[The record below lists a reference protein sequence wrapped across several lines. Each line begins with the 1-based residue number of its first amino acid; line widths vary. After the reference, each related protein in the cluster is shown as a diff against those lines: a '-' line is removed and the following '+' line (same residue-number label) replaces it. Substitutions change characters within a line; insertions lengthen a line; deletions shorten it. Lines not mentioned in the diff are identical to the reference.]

1 MSDLE
6 KTRIAVLFGGANSD
20 NFRSCQQIK
29 DVIPALLSRE
39 FEVEIFGVTLE
50 GMWVSFTDV
59 QALLSA
65 TKVAGFELS
74 NESADKI
81 SGSTISNFPIQ
92 EFISFDAVYPLIIG
106 FPGADGSIA
115 GLFEA
120 LGVRVIGSDSLGSAI
135 SSDKSTTKLLLEAV
149 EIATP
154 KHVVIPDKAWRRD
167 ALSNVARAASL
178 KLPIVVKPCRGTN
191 GVGITLVK
199 FPLGMKD
206 AVAIA
211 RRFDGRFMAEEYYA
225 NARHLECAVMG
236 DSENRNYISGILE
249 TVTHEGELFNYI
261 TRTDPTKYSQNIA
274 NDLSDDFVELI
285 KETAEKVFEALK
297 ISGYLQV
304 EFLLT
309 EEGQVMVLDVN
320 AHPYL
325 GRDGSFAKV
334 WLAAG
339 LEYEDVL
346 YAAVM
351 EAVRRRVGMI

>member
-59 QALLSA
+59 HALLSA

-351 EAVRRRVGMI
+351 EAVRRPVGMI

>member
-29 DVIPALLSRE
+29 DVVPALLSRE

-59 QALLSA
+59 QALLAA

-81 SGSTISNFPIQ
+81 SGSTISNFPTQ

-149 EIATP
+149 DIATP

-206 AVAIA
+206 AVSIA
-211 RRFDGRFMAEEYYA
+211 RRFDGRFMAEEYYT
-225 NARHLECAVMG
+225 NVRHLECAVMG

-261 TRTDPTKYSQNIA
+261 TRTDPTKYSQKIV

-325 GRDGSFAKV
+325 GKDGSFAKV

-351 EAVRRRVGMI
+351 EAVRRPVGMI

>member
-59 QALLSA
+59 QALLAA

-81 SGSTISNFPIQ
+81 SGSTISNFPTQ

-206 AVAIA
+206 AVSIA
-211 RRFDGRFMAEEYYA
+211 RRFDGRFMAEEYYT
-225 NARHLECAVMG
+225 NVRHLECAVMG

-261 TRTDPTKYSQNIA
+261 TRTDPTKYSQKIV

-325 GRDGSFAKV
+325 GKDGSFANV

-351 EAVRRRVGMI
+351 EAVRRPVGMI

>member
-29 DVIPALLSRE
+29 DVVPALLSRE

-59 QALLSA
+59 PALLAA

-81 SGSTISNFPIQ
+81 SGSTISNFPTQ

-135 SSDKSTTKLLLEAV
+135 ASDKSTTKLLLEAV

-206 AVAIA
+206 AVSIA
-211 RRFDGRFMAEEYYA
+211 RRFDGRFMAEEYYT
-225 NARHLECAVMG
+225 NVRHLECAVMG

-261 TRTDPTKYSQNIA
+261 TRTDPTKYSQKIVN
-274 NDLSDDFVELI
+274 NLSDDFVELI

-325 GRDGSFAKV
+325 GKDGSFAKV

-351 EAVRRRVGMI
+351 EAVRRPVGMI

>member
-59 QALLSA
+59 PALLAA

-74 NESADKI
+74 NESANKI
-81 SGSTISNFPIQ
+81 SGSTISNFPTQ

-135 SSDKSTTKLLLEAV
+135 ASDKSTTKLLLEAV

-225 NARHLECAVMG
+225 KARHLECAVMG

-351 EAVRRRVGMI
+351 EAVRRPVGMI

>member
-29 DVIPALLSRE
+29 DVVPALLSRE

-59 QALLSA
+59 QALLAA

-81 SGSTISNFPIQ
+81 SGSTISNFPTQ

-149 EIATP
+149 DIATP

-206 AVAIA
+206 AVSIA
-211 RRFDGRFMAEEYYA
+211 RRFDGRFMAEEYYT
-225 NARHLECAVMG
+225 NVRHLECAVMG

-261 TRTDPTKYSQNIA
+261 TRTDQTKYSQKIV

-325 GRDGSFAKV
+325 GKDGSFAKV

-351 EAVRRRVGMI
+351 EAVRRPVGMI

>member
-59 QALLSA
+59 PALLAA
-65 TKVAGFELS
+65 TKVPGFELS
-74 NESADKI
+74 NESANKI
-81 SGSTISNFPIQ
+81 SGSTISNFPTQ

-351 EAVRRRVGMI
+351 EAVRRPVGMI

>member
-29 DVIPALLSRE
+29 DVVPALLSRE

-59 QALLSA
+59 PALLAA

-81 SGSTISNFPIQ
+81 SGSTISNFPTQ

-206 AVAIA
+206 AVSIA
-211 RRFDGRFMAEEYYA
+211 RRFDGRFMAEEYYT
-225 NARHLECAVMG
+225 NVRHLECAVMG

-261 TRTDPTKYSQNIA
+261 TRTDPTKYSQKIVN
-274 NDLSDDFVELI
+274 NLSDDFVELI

-325 GRDGSFAKV
+325 GKDGSFAKV

-351 EAVRRRVGMI
+351 EAVRRPVGMI

>member
-59 QALLSA
+59 QALLAA

-81 SGSTISNFPIQ
+81 SGSTISNFPTQ

-206 AVAIA
+206 AVSIA
-211 RRFDGRFMAEEYYA
+211 RRFDGRFMAEEYYT
-225 NARHLECAVMG
+225 NVRHLECAVMG

-261 TRTDPTKYSQNIA
+261 TRTDPTKYSQKIV

-325 GRDGSFAKV
+325 GKDGSFAKV

-351 EAVRRRVGMI
+351 EAVRRPVGMI

>member
-1 MSDLE
+1 
-6 KTRIAVLFGGANSD
+6 
-20 NFRSCQQIK
+20 
-29 DVIPALLSRE
+29 
-39 FEVEIFGVTLE
+39 
-50 GMWVSFTDV
+50 MWVSFTDV
-59 QALLSA
+59 PALLAA

-74 NESADKI
+74 NESANKI
-81 SGSTISNFPIQ
+81 SGSTISNFPTQ

-206 AVAIA
+206 AVSIA
-211 RRFDGRFMAEEYYA
+211 RRFDGRFMAEEYYT
-225 NARHLECAVMG
+225 NVRHLECAVMG

-261 TRTDPTKYSQNIA
+261 TRTDPTKYSQKIV

-325 GRDGSFAKV
+325 GKDGSFAKV

-351 EAVRRRVGMI
+351 EAVRRPVGMI

>member
-59 QALLSA
+59 PALLAA

-74 NESADKI
+74 NESANKI
-81 SGSTISNFPIQ
+81 SGSTISNFPTQ

-135 SSDKSTTKLLLEAV
+135 ASDKSTTKLLLEAV

-206 AVAIA
+206 AVSIA
-211 RRFDGRFMAEEYYA
+211 RRFDGRFMAEEYYT
-225 NARHLECAVMG
+225 NVRHLECAVMG

-261 TRTDPTKYSQNIA
+261 TRTDPTKYSQKIV

-325 GRDGSFAKV
+325 GKDGSFAKV

-351 EAVRRRVGMI
+351 EAVRRPVGMI

>member
-59 QALLSA
+59 PALLAA

-81 SGSTISNFPIQ
+81 SGSTISNFPTQ

-135 SSDKSTTKLLLEAV
+135 ASDKSTTKLLLEAV

-206 AVAIA
+206 AVSIA
-211 RRFDGRFMAEEYYA
+211 RRFDGRFMAEEYYT
-225 NARHLECAVMG
+225 NVRHLECAVMG

-261 TRTDPTKYSQNIA
+261 TRTDQTKYSQKIV

-325 GRDGSFAKV
+325 GKDGSFAKV

-351 EAVRRRVGMI
+351 EAVRRPVGMI

>member
-1 MSDLE
+1 MSNVE
-6 KTRIAVLFGGANSD
+6 KFRVAVLFGGANSD

-29 DVIPALLSRE
+29 DVIPALLSRD
-39 FEVEIFGVTLE
+39 FEVEIFGITLE
-50 GMWVSFTDV
+50 SMWVSFTDV
-59 QALLSA
+59 QTLLAA
-65 TKVAGFELS
+65 TEADGFELS
-74 NESADKI
+74 NASTRKI
-81 SGSTISNFPIQ
+81 PGSNISNFPTQ
-92 EFISFDAVYPLIIG
+92 EFMSFDAVYPLIIG

-135 SSDKSTTKLLLEAV
+135 ASDKSTTKLLLEAV
-149 EIATP
+149 GIATP

-191 GVGITLVK
+191 GVGITLVR
-199 FPLGMKD
+199 FPRGMKD

-211 RRFDGRFMAEEYYA
+211 RRFDGRFLAEEYYT
-225 NARHLECAVMG
+225 NVRHLECAVMG

-249 TVTHEGELFNYI
+249 TVTHEGELYNYI
-261 TRTDPTKYSQNIA
+261 TRTDSTKYSQKIVS
-274 NDLSDDFVELI
+274 DLSDDFVQQI
-285 KETAEKVFEALK
+285 KETAEEVFEALK

-309 EEGQVMVLDVN
+309 DEGQVMVLDVN
-320 AHPYL
+320 AHPYI
-325 GRDGSFAKV
+325 GKDGPFAKV

-339 LEYEDVL
+339 LDYEDII
-346 YAAVM
+346 YASVM
-351 EAVRRRVGMI
+351 EAVRRPMGMI

>member
-29 DVIPALLSRE
+29 DVVPALLSRE

-59 QALLSA
+59 PALLAA

-81 SGSTISNFPIQ
+81 SGSTISNFPTQ

-135 SSDKSTTKLLLEAV
+135 ASDKSTTKLLLEAV

-206 AVAIA
+206 AVSIA
-211 RRFDGRFMAEEYYA
+211 RRFDGRFMAEEYYT
-225 NARHLECAVMG
+225 NVRHLECAVMG

-261 TRTDPTKYSQNIA
+261 TRTDPTKYSQKIVS
-274 NDLSDDFVELI
+274 DLSDDFVELI

-325 GRDGSFAKV
+325 GKDGSFAKV

-351 EAVRRRVGMI
+351 EAVRRPVGMI

>member
-29 DVIPALLSRE
+29 DVVPALLSRE

-59 QALLSA
+59 QALLAA

-81 SGSTISNFPIQ
+81 SGSTISNFPTQ

-135 SSDKSTTKLLLEAV
+135 ASDKSTTKLLLEAV

-206 AVAIA
+206 AVSIA
-211 RRFDGRFMAEEYYA
+211 RRFDGRFMAEEYYT
-225 NARHLECAVMG
+225 NVRHLECAVMG

-261 TRTDPTKYSQNIA
+261 TRTDPTKYSQKIVN
-274 NDLSDDFVELI
+274 NLSDDFVELI

-325 GRDGSFAKV
+325 GKDGSFAKV

-351 EAVRRRVGMI
+351 EAVRRPVGMI

>member
-29 DVIPALLSRE
+29 DVVPALLSRE

-59 QALLSA
+59 PALLAA

-81 SGSTISNFPIQ
+81 SGSTISNFPTQ

-206 AVAIA
+206 AVSIA
-211 RRFDGRFMAEEYYA
+211 RRFDGRFMAEEYYT
-225 NARHLECAVMG
+225 NVRHLECAVMG

-261 TRTDPTKYSQNIA
+261 TRTDQTKYSQKIV

-325 GRDGSFAKV
+325 GKDGSFAKV

-351 EAVRRRVGMI
+351 EAVRRPVGMI

>member
-29 DVIPALLSRE
+29 DVVPALLSRE

-59 QALLSA
+59 QALLAA

-81 SGSTISNFPIQ
+81 SGSTISNFPTQ

-135 SSDKSTTKLLLEAV
+135 ASDKSTTKLLLEAV

-206 AVAIA
+206 AVSIA
-211 RRFDGRFMAEEYYA
+211 RRFDGRFMAEEYYT
-225 NARHLECAVMG
+225 NVRHLECAVMG

-249 TVTHEGELFNYI
+249 TVTHEG
-261 TRTDPTKYSQNIA
+261 
-274 NDLSDDFVELI
+274 
-285 KETAEKVFEALK
+285 
-297 ISGYLQV
+297 
-304 EFLLT
+304 
-309 EEGQVMVLDVN
+309 
-320 AHPYL
+320 
-325 GRDGSFAKV
+325 
-334 WLAAG
+334 
-339 LEYEDVL
+339 
-346 YAAVM
+346 
-351 EAVRRRVGMI
+351 

>member
-1 MSDLE
+1 MSISE

-29 DVIPALLSRE
+29 DVVPALLSRE
-39 FEVEIFGVTLE
+39 FEAEIFGVTLE

-59 QALLSA
+59 QALLAA
-65 TKVAGFELS
+65 TKVDGFELS

-81 SGSTISNFPIQ
+81 SGSTISNFPTQ

-120 LGVRVIGSDSLGSAI
+120 VGVRVIGSDSLGSAI
-135 SSDKSTTKLLLEAV
+135 ASDKSTTKLLLEAV

-178 KLPIVVKPCRGTN
+178 KLPIVVKPCRGSN
-191 GVGITLVK
+191 GVGISLVK
-199 FPLGMKD
+199 FPNGMKD

-211 RRFDGRFMAEEYYA
+211 RRFDGRFMAEEYYK

-236 DSENRNYISGILE
+236 DSENRNYVSAILE
-249 TVTHEGELFNYI
+249 TITHEGELFNYI
-261 TRTDPTKYSQNIA
+261 TRTEPSKYSQKIA
-274 NDLSDDFVELI
+274 TDIAEDLVELI
-285 KETAEKVFEALK
+285 KESAEKVFEALK

-309 EEGQVMVLDVN
+309 DEGQVLVLEAN

-339 LEYEDVL
+339 LEYEDVI

-351 EAVRRRVGMI
+351 EAVRRPVGLI

>member
-29 DVIPALLSRE
+29 DVVPALLSRE

-81 SGSTISNFPIQ
+81 SGSTISNFPTQ

-206 AVAIA
+206 AVSIA
-211 RRFDGRFMAEEYYA
+211 RRFDGRFMAEEYYT
-225 NARHLECAVMG
+225 NVRHLECAVMG

-261 TRTDPTKYSQNIA
+261 TRTDPTKYSQKIV

-351 EAVRRRVGMI
+351 EAVRRPVGMI

>member
-1 MSDLE
+1 MSESE

-29 DVIPALLSRE
+29 DVVPALLSRE

-50 GMWVSFTDV
+50 GMWVSFSDT
-59 QALLSA
+59 QAVLTA
-65 TKVAGFELS
+65 TNDNQFELS

-81 SGSTISNFPIQ
+81 SGSTISNFPAP
-92 EFISFDAVYPLIIG
+92 EFISFDAVFPLIIG

-115 GLFEA
+115 GLFET

-135 SSDKSTTKLLLEAV
+135 ASDKSTTKLLLEAV

-199 FPLGMKD
+199 FPNGMKD
-206 AVAIA
+206 AVSIA
-211 RRFDGRFMAEEYYA
+211 RRFDGRFMAEEFYA

-236 DSENRNYISGILE
+236 DSENRNYISSILE
-249 TVTHEGELFNYI
+249 TVIGEGELYNYI
-261 TRTDPTKYSQNIA
+261 TRTDPTKYSKKIA
-274 NDLSDDFVELI
+274 TDLSKDFVELI

-309 EEGQVMVLDVN
+309 DEGQIMVLDVN

-325 GRDGSFAKV
+325 GKDGSFAQV

-339 LEYEDVL
+339 LDYEDVI

-351 EAVRRRVGMI
+351 EAVRRPVGMI

>member
-29 DVIPALLSRE
+29 DVVPALLSRE

-81 SGSTISNFPIQ
+81 SGSTISNFPTQ

-206 AVAIA
+206 AVSIA
-211 RRFDGRFMAEEYYA
+211 RRFDGRFMAEEYYT
-225 NARHLECAVMG
+225 NVRHLECAVMG

-261 TRTDPTKYSQNIA
+261 TRTDQTKYSQKIV

-325 GRDGSFAKV
+325 GKDGSFAKV

-351 EAVRRRVGMI
+351 EAVRRPVGMI

>member
-6 KTRIAVLFGGANSD
+6 KTRIAVVFGGANSD

-351 EAVRRRVGMI
+351 EAVRRPVGMI

>member
-59 QALLSA
+59 HALLSA

-249 TVTHEGELFNYI
+249 TVTYEGELFNYI

-351 EAVRRRVGMI
+351 EAVRRPVGMI

>member
-65 TKVAGFELS
+65 TKVAGVELS

-81 SGSTISNFPIQ
+81 SGSTISNLPIQ

-351 EAVRRRVGMI
+351 EAVRRPVGMI

>member
-1 MSDLE
+1 MSISE

-20 NFRSCQQIK
+20 NYRSCQQIK
-29 DVIPALLSRE
+29 DVVSALLSRD
-39 FEVEIFGVTLE
+39 FDVEAFGITLE
-50 GMWVSFTDV
+50 GMWVSFSNLDETIK
-59 QALLSA
+59 A
-65 TKVAGFELS
+65 TGANAFELS
-74 NESADKI
+74 NESASKI
-81 SGSTISNFPIQ
+81 TGSSTSSFPPE
-92 EFISFDAVYPLIIG
+92 EFISFNAVYPLIIG

-120 LGVRVIGSDSLGSAI
+120 LGIRVIGSDSLGSAI
-135 SSDKSTTKLLLEAV
+135 ASDKSTLKLLLEAV

-154 KHVVIPDKAWRRD
+154 KHVVIPDKSWRRD

-191 GVGITLVK
+191 GVVITLVK
-199 FPLGMKD
+199 NPIVMKD

-211 RRFDGRFMAEEYYA
+211 RRFDGRFLAEEYYKK
-225 NARHLECAVMG
+225 ARHLECAVLG
-236 DSENRNYISGILE
+236 DSENRNYISSILE
-249 TVTHEGELFNYI
+249 TTTSEGELFNYI
-261 TRTDPTKYSQNIA
+261 TRTDTSKFSQKIVT
-274 NDLSDDFVELI
+274 DLPDDVTDLI
-285 KETAEKVFEALK
+285 KETAEKVFEAAK

-309 EEGQVMVLDVN
+309 DEGQVLVLEAN
-320 AHPYL
+320 AHPYI

-351 EAVRRRVGMI
+351 EALRRPVGMI

>member
-29 DVIPALLSRE
+29 DVVPALLSRE

-59 QALLSA
+59 QALLAA

-81 SGSTISNFPIQ
+81 SGSTISNFPTQ

-206 AVAIA
+206 AVSIA
-211 RRFDGRFMAEEYYA
+211 RRFDGRFMAEEYYT
-225 NARHLECAVMG
+225 NVRHLECAVMG

-261 TRTDPTKYSQNIA
+261 TRTDPTKYSQKIVS
-274 NDLSDDFVELI
+274 DLSDDFVELI

-325 GRDGSFAKV
+325 GKDGSFAKV

-351 EAVRRRVGMI
+351 EAVRRPVGMI

>member
-29 DVIPALLSRE
+29 DVVPALLSRE

-59 QALLSA
+59 PALLAA

-74 NESADKI
+74 NESANKI
-81 SGSTISNFPIQ
+81 SGSTISNFPTQ

-135 SSDKSTTKLLLEAV
+135 ASDKSTTKLLLEAV

-206 AVAIA
+206 AVSIA
-211 RRFDGRFMAEEYYA
+211 RRFDGRFMAEEYYT
-225 NARHLECAVMG
+225 NVRHLECAVMG

-261 TRTDPTKYSQNIA
+261 TRTDQTKYSQKIVN
-274 NDLSDDFVELI
+274 NLSDDFVELI

-325 GRDGSFAKV
+325 GKDGSFAKV

-351 EAVRRRVGMI
+351 EAVRRPVGMI

>member
-20 NFRSCQQIK
+20 NFRSCQQIR
-29 DVIPALLSRE
+29 DVVPALLSRE

-59 QALLSA
+59 QALLAA

-81 SGSTISNFPIQ
+81 SGSTISNFPTQ

-206 AVAIA
+206 AVSIA
-211 RRFDGRFMAEEYYA
+211 RRFDGRFMAEEYYT
-225 NARHLECAVMG
+225 NVRHLECAVMG

-261 TRTDPTKYSQNIA
+261 TRTDPTKYSQKIV

-325 GRDGSFAKV
+325 GKDGSFAKV

-351 EAVRRRVGMI
+351 EAVRRPVGMI

>member
-29 DVIPALLSRE
+29 DVVPALLSRE

-59 QALLSA
+59 PALLAA

-74 NESADKI
+74 NESANKI
-81 SGSTISNFPIQ
+81 SGSTISNFPTQ

-206 AVAIA
+206 AVSIA
-211 RRFDGRFMAEEYYA
+211 RRFDGRFMAEEYYT
-225 NARHLECAVMG
+225 NVRHLECAVMG

-261 TRTDPTKYSQNIA
+261 TRTDPTKYSQKIVN
-274 NDLSDDFVELI
+274 NLSDDFVELI

-325 GRDGSFAKV
+325 GKDGSFAKV

-351 EAVRRRVGMI
+351 EAVRRPVGMI

>member
-29 DVIPALLSRE
+29 DVVPALLSRE

-59 QALLSA
+59 PALLAA

-81 SGSTISNFPIQ
+81 SGSTISNFPTQ

-135 SSDKSTTKLLLEAV
+135 ASDKSTTKLLLEAV

-154 KHVVIPDKAWRRD
+154 SQI
-167 ALSNVARAASL
+167 
-178 KLPIVVKPCRGTN
+178 KLGAETHSP
-191 GVGITLVK
+191 TLPV
-199 FPLGMKD
+199 
-206 AVAIA
+206 
-211 RRFDGRFMAEEYYA
+211 
-225 NARHLECAVMG
+225 
-236 DSENRNYISGILE
+236 
-249 TVTHEGELFNYI
+249 
-261 TRTDPTKYSQNIA
+261 
-274 NDLSDDFVELI
+274 
-285 KETAEKVFEALK
+285 
-297 ISGYLQV
+297 
-304 EFLLT
+304 LL
-309 EEGQVMVLDVN
+309 
-320 AHPYL
+320 H
-325 GRDGSFAKV
+325 
-334 WLAAG
+334 
-339 LEYEDVL
+339 
-346 YAAVM
+346 
-351 EAVRRRVGMI
+351 

>member
-29 DVIPALLSRE
+29 DVVPALLSRE

-59 QALLSA
+59 QALLAA

-81 SGSTISNFPIQ
+81 SGSTISNFPTQ
-92 EFISFDAVYPLIIG
+92 ELISFDAVYPLIIG

-135 SSDKSTTKLLLEAV
+135 ASDKSTTKLLLEAV

-206 AVAIA
+206 AVSIA
-211 RRFDGRFMAEEYYA
+211 RRFDGRFMAEEYYT
-225 NARHLECAVMG
+225 NVRHLECAVMG
-236 DSENRNYISGILE
+236 DSENRNYISSILE

-261 TRTDPTKYSQNIA
+261 TRTDPTKYSQKIV

-351 EAVRRRVGMI
+351 EAVRRPVGMI

>member
-29 DVIPALLSRE
+29 DVVPALLSRE

-59 QALLSA
+59 PALLAA

-81 SGSTISNFPIQ
+81 SGSTISNFPTQ

-206 AVAIA
+206 AVSIA
-211 RRFDGRFMAEEYYA
+211 RRFDGRFMAEEYYT
-225 NARHLECAVMG
+225 NVRHLECAVMG

-261 TRTDPTKYSQNIA
+261 TRTDPTKYSQKIV

-325 GRDGSFAKV
+325 GKDGSFAKV

-351 EAVRRRVGMI
+351 EAVRRPVGMI

>member
-1 MSDLE
+1 
-6 KTRIAVLFGGANSD
+6 
-20 NFRSCQQIK
+20 
-29 DVIPALLSRE
+29 
-39 FEVEIFGVTLE
+39 
-50 GMWVSFTDV
+50 
-59 QALLSA
+59 
-65 TKVAGFELS
+65 
-74 NESADKI
+74 
-81 SGSTISNFPIQ
+81 
-92 EFISFDAVYPLIIG
+92 
-106 FPGADGSIA
+106 
-115 GLFEA
+115 
-120 LGVRVIGSDSLGSAI
+120 
-135 SSDKSTTKLLLEAV
+135 
-149 EIATP
+149 
-154 KHVVIPDKAWRRD
+154 
-167 ALSNVARAASL
+167 
-178 KLPIVVKPCRGTN
+178 
-191 GVGITLVK
+191 
-199 FPLGMKD
+199 
-206 AVAIA
+206 
-211 RRFDGRFMAEEYYA
+211 
-225 NARHLECAVMG
+225 MG

-351 EAVRRRVGMI
+351 EAVRRPVGMI

>member
-29 DVIPALLSRE
+29 DVVPALLSRE

-59 QALLSA
+59 QALLAA
-65 TKVAGFELS
+65 TKVTGFELS
-74 NESADKI
+74 IESADKI
-81 SGSTISNFPIQ
+81 SGSTLSNFPTQ

-135 SSDKSTTKLLLEAV
+135 ASDKSTTKLLLEAV

-199 FPLGMKD
+199 FPSGMKD
-206 AVAIA
+206 AVSIA
-211 RRFDGRFMAEEYYA
+211 RRFDGRFMAEEYYT
-225 NARHLECAVMG
+225 NVRHLECAVMG

-261 TRTDPTKYSQNIA
+261 TRTDPTKYSQKIV

-297 ISGYLQV
+297 SSGYLQV

-325 GRDGSFAKV
+325 GKDGSFAKV

-351 EAVRRRVGMI
+351 EAVRRPVGMI

>member
-29 DVIPALLSRE
+29 DVVPALLSRE

-59 QALLSA
+59 QALLAA

-81 SGSTISNFPIQ
+81 SGSTISNFPTQ

-149 EIATP
+149 DIATP

-206 AVAIA
+206 AVSIA
-211 RRFDGRFMAEEYYA
+211 RRFDGRFMAEEYYT
-225 NARHLECAVMG
+225 NVRHLECAVMG

-261 TRTDPTKYSQNIA
+261 TRTDPTKYSQKIVS
-274 NDLSDDFVELI
+274 DLSDDFVELI

-325 GRDGSFAKV
+325 GKDGSFAKV

-351 EAVRRRVGMI
+351 EAVRRPVGMI